1 MYKILV
7 ALWNG
12 RLYQIRQPEEPLYQ
26 KRLGMHEFLAHEQD
40 YVAVPKDLVI
50 QCLLVHH
57 L

>member
-12 RLYQIRQPEEPLYQ
+12 RLYQIRQPEELLYQ

-40 YVAVPKDLVI
+40 YVTVPKDLVI
-50 QCLLVHH
+50 QCHSVRH